1 MNTLKHLNSLLV
13 IAILFALS
21 SCQTDVEHADSLRL
35 ENKFDEAAQL
45 YQKAADEGD
54 AYATWRLSNAYG
66 NGDGVDFDQEK
77 AFNLL
82 KEAADKGCKEAECDL
97 SWAYMFGW
105 YGHTDS
111 IKGKQMFDKLIAQDN
126 DNTYI
131 QSRYAH
137 LLLSGAE
144 GLYEKNT
151 EKALRILKQV
161 KDKDDPY
168 YLWVEGSIYL
178 SGIDNIEPDYS
189 KAITYFTKSFEKG
202 RRYASVFLAQIYFT
216 KDRKE
221 TFDIKKGIEWLKKG
235 VESNSTDAMVLLSKI
250 YLDSKDNE
258 DFKSYQNPFKGIE
271 LLQKAI
277 NHGSG
282 DANFQLGIEF
292 FNGIN
297 VNKDDKK
304 FFEYSQKAYEL
315 RNGDGASNL
324 GACYQQGFAC
334 ERNINKA
341 IEIYQEAVKLG
352 SGFAAQKLFFIFR
365 YGDSQNDIPVNFDRD
380 KAKYYL
386 LEAARLNDPI
396 ALLQLSNQYYPGGDM
411 FETSSDQAFIYAKK
425 SADAG
430 NVDGCAKVAYLLDNG
445 IGCYKNPPEAQKY
458 RDKYEVQKGNKQQKD

>member
-54 AYATWRLSNAYG
+54 AYATWRLSIAYG

-77 AFNLL
+77 AFTLL

-126 DNTYI
+126 DNAYI
-131 QSRYAH
+131 QSRYAD

-144 GLYEKNT
+144 GLYEKN
-151 EKALRILKQV
+151 
-161 KDKDDPY
+161 
-168 YLWVEGSIYL
+168 YLWVEGSIYV
-178 SGIDNIEPDYS
+178 SGIDNIESDYS

-202 RRYASVFLAQIYFT
+202 RRYSSVFLAQIYFT

-235 VESNSTDAMVLLSKI
+235 VESNSTEAMALLSKI

-258 DFKSYQNPFKGIE
+258 DFKSYQNPSKGIE

-282 DANFQLGIEF
+282 DAYAQLGMEF
-292 FNGIN
+292 FGGIN

-304 FFEYSQKAYEL
+304 FFEYSQRAYEL
-315 RNGDGASNL
+315 RNEDGANNL
-324 GACYQQGFAC
+324 GACYQQGLGC

-352 SGFAAQKLFFIFR
+352 SGYAAKNLFVIFR
-365 YGDSQNDIPVNFDRD
+365 YGDSQNDIPVNFDRG

-386 LEAARLNDPI
+386 LEGARLNDPI
-396 ALLQLSNQYYPGGDM
+396 ALLNLSFQYYPGGDM
-411 FETSSDQAFIYAKK
+411 FETNSEQAYVYAKK
-425 SADAG
+425 SADSG
-430 NVDGCAKVAYLLDNG
+430 NVDGCARVAFLLDNG
-445 IGCYKNPPEAQKY
+445 IGCYKNPQEAQKY

>member
-54 AYATWRLSNAYG
+54 AYATWRLSNAYD

-77 AFNLL
+77 AFTLL

-126 DNTYI
+126 DNAYI
-131 QSRYAH
+131 QSHYAE

-144 GLYEKNT
+144 GLYEINT

-168 YLWVEGSIYL
+168 YLWVEGSIYA
-178 SGIDNIEPDYS
+178 SGIDNIESDFS

-202 RRYASVFLAQIYFT
+202 SRNSSVCLAQIYFT

-235 VESNSTDAMVLLSKI
+235 IESNSTDAMVLLSQI
-250 YLDSKDNE
+250 YLHSKDNE
-258 DFKSYQNPFKGIE
+258 DFKSYQNPSKGIE

-282 DANFQLGIEF
+282 DAYAQLGIEF
-292 FNGIN
+292 FNGTN

-304 FFEYSQKAYEL
+304 
-315 RNGDGASNL
+315 
-324 GACYQQGFAC
+324 
-334 ERNINKA
+334 
-341 IEIYQEAVKLG
+341 
-352 SGFAAQKLFFIFR
+352 
-365 YGDSQNDIPVNFDRD
+365 
-380 KAKYYL
+380 
-386 LEAARLNDPI
+386 
-396 ALLQLSNQYYPGGDM
+396 
-411 FETSSDQAFIYAKK
+411 
-425 SADAG
+425 
-430 NVDGCAKVAYLLDNG
+430 
-445 IGCYKNPPEAQKY
+445 
-458 RDKYEVQKGNKQQKD
+458 

>member
-77 AFNLL
+77 AFTLL

-131 QSRYAH
+131 QSHYAE
-137 LLLSGAE
+137 LLLDGVV
-144 GLYEKNT
+144 YEKNT

-168 YLWVEGSIYL
+168 YLWVEGYIYVI
-178 SGIDNIEPDYS
+178 GIDNIESDYS
-189 KAITYFTKSFEKG
+189 KAITYFTNSFEKG
-202 RRYASVFLAQIYFT
+202 RRYSSVFLAEIYFT

-235 VESNSTDAMVLLSKI
+235 VESNSTDAMVMLSKI
-250 YLDSKDNE
+250 YLYSKDDE
-258 DFKSYQNPFKGIE
+258 DYKSYQNPSKGIE

-282 DANFQLGIEF
+282 DANFQLGIKF

-304 FFEYSQKAYEL
+304 FFEYSQRAYEL
-315 RNGDGASNL
+315 RNEGGANNL
-324 GACYQQGFAC
+324 GSCYQQGLGC

-352 SGFAAQKLFFIFR
+352 SGHAAENLFSIFR
-365 YGDSQNDIPVNFDRD
+365 YGDSQNDIPVNFDRG

-386 LEAARLNDPI
+386 LECARLNYPI
-396 ALLQLSNQYYPGGDM
+396 ALLNLSFQYYPGGDM
-411 FETSSDQAFIYAKK
+411 FETNYEQAYIYAKK
-425 SADAG
+425 SADSG
-430 NVDGCAKVAYLLDNG
+430 NVDGCARVAFLLDNG
-445 IGCYKNPPEAQKY
+445 IGCYKNPQEAQKY